1 MKRLSLLLITILAF
15 GIQLHGQN
23 PFEILIGDRGMFVVG
38 HFLPGVEQAFTE
50 KKPILGAALAAGAVG
65 FGGFALYEQTR
76 IHNFKIKLDANP
88 SDALFYEERISKAR
102 KGRNIS
108 LIGLGAVEIVNI
120 ITLWTGYNSPFQL
133 VYFPENNAFGVSYAF
148 KF

>member
-15 GIQLHGQN
+15 GIQLRGQN
-23 PFEILIGDRGMFVVG
+23 PFDDIISGRGMFVLG

-50 KKPILGAALAAGAVG
+50 QKPILGATLAAGAIG

-76 IHNFKIKLDANP
+76 IHNCKIKLDANP

-120 ITLWTGYNSPFQL
+120 ITLWTGSNSPCQL